1 MSHIPSLLKCL
12 LQKEFRC
19 MVTALETARYV
30 HIILSLLSSYPSL
43 SHLTLPLPSHL
54 VPTPAP
60 GSSKTAPIAAS
71 QPPTSCWRRRSCTAG
86 CSEHSSSP
94 TTPSTRSCEGSS
106 LSLTT
111 GSSTTM
117 GCHRGN
123 GAHVTGRYVD
133 VLYMRV
139 PVMAR
144 TGVAAPP
151 THASHM
157 RTYHHTVRMHF
168 LWGKTLLHFL
178 HLEDH
183 LWIFRASVTNCKNGC
198 PFALLSPLY

>member
-1 MSHIPSLLKCL
+1 
-12 LQKEFRC
+12 

-60 GSSKTAPIAAS
+60 GSSKTAPTAAS

-86 CSEHSSSP
+86 CSEPSSSP
-94 TTPSTRSCEGSS
+94 TTPSTRSYEGSS

-117 GCHRGN
+117 GCHQGN
-123 GAHVTGRYVD
+123 CAHVTGCYVD